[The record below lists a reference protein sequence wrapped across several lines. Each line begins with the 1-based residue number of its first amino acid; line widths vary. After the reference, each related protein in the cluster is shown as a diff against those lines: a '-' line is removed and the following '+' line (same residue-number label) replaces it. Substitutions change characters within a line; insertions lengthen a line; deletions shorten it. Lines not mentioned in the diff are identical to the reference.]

1 MKLDPALKNPRG
13 FTLVEILVVI
23 IIIGFL
29 ASIAVL
35 SSGGDPVRKLRQE
48 AQRARTIIQL
58 AADEALL
65 QGKEYGLRLTENSY
79 QIVVFNESKQRWQ
92 ADDANAF
99 KNHLLPDNTTLSLE
113 SEGNKISLEQV
124 LNVTLPG
131 HEKSEDDPLKPALLI
146 LSSGEMTPF
155 EIHFQSPSTTSHI
168 TLRSDG
174 LDDIELQTQHE

>member
-1 MKLDPALKNPRG
+1 MTPQELLELAALDAFGLLDEHESRLYSESFHDAPA
-13 FTLVEILVVI
+13 VVQDQI
-23 IIIGFL
+23 
-29 ASIAVL
+29 
-35 SSGGDPVRKLRQE
+35 VRLQ
-48 AQRARTIIQL
+48 ADL

-113 SEGNKISLEQV
+113 SEGNKISLEEV
-124 LNVTLPG
+124 LNVTLQD
-131 HEKSEDDPLKPALLI
+131 HEKPEDDPLKPALLI

-155 EIHFQSPSTTSHI
+155 EIHFQSPSTTSRV